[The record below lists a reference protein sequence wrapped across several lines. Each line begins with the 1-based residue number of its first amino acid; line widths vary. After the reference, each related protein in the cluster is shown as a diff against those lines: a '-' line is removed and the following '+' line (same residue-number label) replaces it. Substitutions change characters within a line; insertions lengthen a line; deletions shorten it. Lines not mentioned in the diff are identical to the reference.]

1 MKIKPSL
8 ESESSIQRKC
18 IALIRS
24 LDSTAFHLVNAQSK
38 SKSTVGQQMAAI
50 KEGFIAGQSDIIIN
64 RICYDVATKTL
75 CKGMFLELKKEGSKI
90 YKKDGTFVNK
100 HIEKQNKY
108 MQKYGKDYFC
118 NFGIGYDHAEKII
131 KHFYTFVEV
140 DFSTL
145 QTLFEIK
152 IRNH

>member
-1 MKIKPSL
+1 MKTKPL
-8 ESESSIQRKC
+8 FESESIVQRKC

-38 SKSTVGQQMAAI
+38 GKSTVGQQMAAI

-64 RICYDVATKTL
+64 RICYDVAAKRL
-75 CKGMFLELKKEGSKI
+75 YKGMFLELKKGGGKI
-90 YKKDGTFVNK
+90 YKRDGTFVNK
-100 HIEKQNKY
+100 HIEKQNQY
-108 MQKYGKDYFC
+108 MQTFGKDYFC
-118 NFGIGYDHAEKII
+118 NFGIGYDHAERII
-131 KHFYTFVEV
+131 RHFYSFVEV
-140 DFSTL
+140 EFSTL